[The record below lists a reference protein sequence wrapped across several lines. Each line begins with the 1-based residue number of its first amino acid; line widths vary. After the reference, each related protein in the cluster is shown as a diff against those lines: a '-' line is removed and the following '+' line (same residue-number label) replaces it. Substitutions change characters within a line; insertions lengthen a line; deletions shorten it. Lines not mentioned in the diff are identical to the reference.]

1 MSQLLALEIVNSR
14 SLKALFDP
22 KTFNEADN
30 TVEVV
35 FATETDK
42 GLKTTQSGKRYYE
55 VLECT
60 ANAAMLE
67 RLNAGA
73 PVLNNHKDDE
83 LDNQIGV
90 VVRAWVDEANKQ
102 CRAVLKL
109 SADEALKS
117 IVNRIKEGVIRN
129 ISMEYNTYEG
139 DVIGDKDGIPVIK
152 IRKWEATE
160 ISFVLKPFDIAAG
173 VRSHKTDTVNL
184 KISNINNNTM
194 LTEQQKLQRQ
204 TEIRNVVTTL
214 SLDEEF
220 ANKLIADEAVTVDK
234 AREMA
239 IEEVGTRKAAQQKN
253 VDVDALVGTERKRA
267 LDILNICETLGLGEV
282 RGENNVLFS
291 HSLIGDVKVD
301 LNEAR
306 KRAIDKAAT
315 MDNKAKPFGG
325 HGAGVMGDERAKK
338 RAISMEDAIME
349 RVGLQRKDETGKVVA
364 LEPGIY
370 RNMSLKEIAFHS
382 LQERNMNPYAM
393 SEEQLKAEVFG
404 APGSQTSQLRMGG
417 NLSTSD
423 FPAIMENVLNK
434 IARRPY
440 ELANR
445 TWEPFVKRT
454 TAKDFK
460 PMSRPVL
467 NDIYIDEVK
476 DKVKEG
482 GEYQRAKMS
491 DSTEKYSVE
500 KWGKIVGFTWEAL
513 INDDLSQFDRTV
525 SSLVGGWA
533 QAQNRMIYSLL
544 TSTSALAN
552 GANVM
557 YDNNILF
564 HTSHKNLIASG
575 TAISIDA
582 LNAARVKLLN
592 QKAPNGNLLNLMARF
607 LVVGP
612 NNIQTA
618 EQYTSVNFTPNQAG
632 LINKFG
638 PTLTPI
644 VDANITGNDW
654 YLIVAPTDLEGI
666 EVATLNGNEVY
677 TESKYSFAVDGYEV
691 KARFT
696 FGMKALDWRF
706 AVKNPGA

>member
-1 MSQLLALEIVNSR
+1 MSKLLELEKVKSR
-14 SLKALFDP
+14 SLKASFDP
-22 KTFNEADN
+22 KTFNETDN

-42 GLKTTQSGKRYYE
+42 GLRITESGKRYYE

-60 ANAAMLE
+60 RNAVMLE

-73 PVLNNHKDDE
+73 PVLNNHKDDD

-90 VVRAWVDEANKQ
+90 VVKAWVDDTNKE
-102 CRAVLKL
+102 CRAIVKL

-117 IVNRIKEGVIRN
+117 IVGRIKEGVIRN

-139 DVIGDKDGIPVIK
+139 EVIGDKDGIPVVK
-152 IRKWEATE
+152 IRNWEPTE
-160 ISFVLKPFDIAAG
+160 ISFVLKPFDIGAG
-173 VRSHKTDTVNL
+173 VRSSNKDNDL
-184 KISNINNNTM
+184 KISNIKNNTM

-204 TEIRNVVTTL
+204 TEIRNVVSTL
-214 SLDEEF
+214 GLDDDF
-220 ANKLIADEAVTVDK
+220 ANTLIDDEAVTVDV
-234 AREMA
+234 ARVKA
-239 IEEVGTRKAAQQKN
+239 IEEVGKRKVAAQQN
-253 VDVDALVGTERKRA
+253 IDVDDLTGKERKRA
-267 LDILNICETLGLGEV
+267 LDILSICETLGLGEV
-282 RGENNVLFS
+282 RNDQGKLFS
-291 HSLIGDVKVD
+291 HELIGDVKVD

-315 MDNKAKPFGG
+315 MDNNSKPFGG
-325 HGAGVMGDERAKK
+325 HSAGVMNNERAKK

-349 RVGLQRKDETGKVVA
+349 RVGLQRKDETGKIIP
-364 LEPGIY
+364 LEPGMY
-370 RNMSLKEIAFHS
+370 RNMSLKEIGFAS
-382 LQERNMNPYAM
+382 LQERNMNPYTM
-393 SEEQLKAEVFG
+393 SEEQLKAEIFG

-440 ELANR
+440 ELATR

-482 GEYQRAKMS
+482 GEYTRAKMT
-491 DSTEKYSVE
+491 DNTEKYSVE

-525 SSLVGGWA
+525 TSLVGGWA
-533 QAQNRMIYSLL
+533 QAQNRMIYSVL

-552 GANVM
+552 NANVM
-557 YDNNILF
+557 YDGNVLF

-575 TAISIDA
+575 AVIDITA
-582 LNAARVKLLN
+582 LNAARVKLMT
-592 QKAPNGNLLNLMARF
+592 QKAPNGNLLNLMGRF

-632 LINKFG
+632 LINKYG

-654 YLIVAPTDLEGI
+654 YLIVAPNDLEGI

-696 FGMKALDWRF
+696 FGYKVLDWRF